1 MSQSQTLS
9 ATKSSGTNFAY
20 VATATKST
28 NDIESLIQK
37 HNLNESM
44 DRKQVINAILND
56 VINDWLADAI
66 QHKAIT
72 VMSNGNYL
80 IGNKI
85 VEKKDILTV
94 VKKTYH
100 NKIQEYLNRKIE
112 IIQSYLKTHK
122 LQGEKTETE
131 GKITVKQNLIQTL
144 KQEQENCVNKIKELN
159 TELREGYYKQN
170 KVVGQVNRDLNQIL
184 FQSQDI
190 GLKGKQLEG
199 QLEAQKSTIV
209 GQNIAREAQIQ
220 QLEATRAENER
231 RLNELASR
239 NANEEANRQLQEYLT
254 DKQIQVANQNTDKQI
269 LAANQNTDKQI
280 LAANQN
286 TDKQI
291 LAANQN
297 TDKQIQ
303 VANANAEAD
312 RNLQTEIAN
321 MTFMD
326 NQKTRDVMTSGN
338 QAIIDTMLQGVN
350 YSTSIQAAGFQQLVN
365 GLNNLGANIAQT
377 NNLQSQIVGQLIN
390 TNNQLNNL
398 GNMFPPT
405 PGVPPGCNPAILT
418 RLKCSGT
425 TWDMTPEITNAINM
439 TTGQTGIN
447 IFRCSAGG
455 HFCASD
461 GEYGDWDTRYI
472 GSGVPPPGYSR

>member
-9 ATKSSGTNFAY
+9 ATKSRGTNFAY

-28 NDIESLIQK
+28 NDIESLIKK
-37 HNLNESM
+37 HNLTESM
-44 DRKQVINAILND
+44 DRKEVINAILND
-56 VINDWLADAI
+56 VINDWVADAVK
-66 QHKAIT
+66 HKAIT

-85 VEKKDILTV
+85 IEKKDILTF

-239 NANEEANRQLQEYLT
+239 NANEEANRQLQQYLT
-254 DKQIQVANQNTDKQI
+254 DKQIQV
-269 LAANQNTDKQI
+269 
-280 LAANQN
+280 ANQN

-338 QAIIDTMLQGVN
+338 QAIIDTMVQGVN

-377 NNLQSQIVGQLIN
+377 NNLQSQFVGQLIN
-390 TNNQLNNL
+390 ANNQLNNL

-405 PGVPPGCNPAILT
+405 PGVPPGCSPAILT
-418 RLKCSGT
+418 KLKCGGT
-425 TWDMTPEITNAINM
+425 TWDMTPEITNATNRH
-439 TTGQTGIN
+439 TGQTGIN
-447 IFRCSAGG
+447 IFRCTAGG
-455 HFCASD
+455 HYCASD
-461 GEYGDWDTRYI
+461 GEYGKWNSPKM
-472 GSGVPPPGYSR
+472 SGVPPYDYF

>member
-44 DRKQVINAILND
+44 DRKQVINAILTD

-338 QAIIDTMLQGVN
+338 QAIIDTMVQGVN

-377 NNLQSQIVGQLIN
+377 NNLQSQFVGQLIN
-390 TNNQLNNL
+390 ANNQLNNL

-425 TWDMTPEITNAINM
+425 TWDMTPEITNATNIN
-439 TTGQTGIN
+439 TGQTGIN

-461 GEYGDWDTRYI
+461 GEYGKWYSPKM
-472 GSGVPPPGYSR
+472 SGVPPSDYF

>member
-44 DRKQVINAILND
+44 DRKEVINAILND

-94 VKKTYH
+94 VKKTCH

-122 LQGEKTETE
+122 LQGEKTEME

-184 FQSQDI
+184 FQNQDI

-280 LAANQN
+280 
-286 TDKQI
+286 
-291 LAANQN
+291 
-297 TDKQIQ
+297 Q

-338 QAIIDTMLQGVN
+338 QAIIDTMVQGVN
-350 YSTSIQAAGFQQLVN
+350 YSTSTQAAGFQQLVN

-377 NNLQSQIVGQLIN
+377 NNLQSQFVDQLIN
-390 TNNQLNNL
+390 ANNQLNNL

-418 RLKCSGT
+418 DLKCTGT
-425 TWDMTPEITNAINM
+425 TWDMTPEITNATNIN
-439 TTGQTGIN
+439 TGKTGIN

-461 GEYGDWDTRYI
+461 GEYGHWFSHKT
-472 GSGVPPPGYSR
+472 SGDPPPGYF

>member
-9 ATKSSGTNFAY
+9 ATKSRGTNFAY

-28 NDIESLIQK
+28 NDIESLIKK
-37 HNLNESM
+37 HNLTESM
-44 DRKQVINAILND
+44 DRKEVINAILND
-56 VINDWLADAI
+56 VINDWVADAVK
-66 QHKAIT
+66 HKAIT

-85 VEKKDILTV
+85 IEKKDILTF

-239 NANEEANRQLQEYLT
+239 NANEEANRQLQQYLT
-254 DKQIQVANQNTDKQI
+254 DKQIQV
-269 LAANQNTDKQI
+269 
-280 LAANQN
+280 ANQN

-338 QAIIDTMLQGVN
+338 QAIIDTMVQGVN

-377 NNLQSQIVGQLIN
+377 NNLQSQFVGQLIN
-390 TNNQLNNL
+390 ANNQLNNL

-405 PGVPPGCNPAILT
+405 PGVPPGCSPAILT
-418 RLKCSGT
+418 MLKCGGT
-425 TWDMTPEITNAINM
+425 TWDMTPEITNATNRN
-439 TTGQTGIN
+439 TGQTGIN
-447 IFRCSAGG
+447 IFRCTAGG
-455 HFCASD
+455 HYCASD
-461 GEYGDWDTRYI
+461 GEYGKWNSRKM
-472 GSGVPPPGYSR
+472 SGVPPYDYF

>member
-1 MSQSQTLS
+1 MSQSQTL
-9 ATKSSGTNFAY
+9 
-20 VATATKST
+20 TATKSKGNNFTYVATVTKNT

-94 VKKTYH
+94 VKKAYH

-112 IIQSYLKTHK
+112 IIQSYLKTYK
-122 LQGEKTETE
+122 LQGEKVEIE
-131 GKITVKQNLIQTL
+131 GKITVKQNLTQTL
-144 KQEQENCVNKIKELN
+144 TKEQENCVNKIKELN

-170 KVVGQVNRDLNQIL
+170 KVVGQVNRDLNQLL
-184 FQSQDI
+184 FQGQNI

-199 QLEAQKSTIV
+199 QLEAQKSTIM
-209 GQNIAREAQIQ
+209 GQNIAREGQIQ

-239 NANEEANRQLQEYLT
+239 NANEEANRALQEYLT

-291 LAANQN
+291 
-297 TDKQIQ
+297 Q
-303 VANANAEAD
+303 VANTNAEAD
-312 RNLQTEIAN
+312 RNLQKEIAN

-338 QAIIDTMLQGVN
+338 QAIIDTMVQGVN
-350 YSTSIQAAGFQQLVN
+350 YSTSIQSAGFQQLVN
-365 GLNNLGANIAQT
+365 GLNNLGANIAQA
-377 NNLQSQIVGQLIN
+377 NNLQSQFTGQLIN
-390 TNNQLNNL
+390 ANNQLNNL

-405 PGVPPGCNPAILT
+405 PGVPPGCDPAILT
-418 RLKCSGT
+418 RLRCSGAY
-425 TWDMTPEITNAINM
+425 WNMTPEITNAINM

-461 GEYGDWDTRYI
+461 GEYGDWDRRFI
-472 GSGVPPPGYSR
+472 RSGVPPPGYSR